1 MVERGGRP
9 LLSWVLDAAAA
20 FETVVVAK
28 RSTDL
33 PPLHAPVWLEP
44 DEPSHPLCGLVA
56 ALARGPVIAVACDQ
70 PWVTPDLFARLA
82 ETPAVCSVE
91 GEYEPF
97 PGHYEPSQ
105 LSVLREALDAEASLR
120 RTLATLAPARIEVP
134 RELVASINTPED
146 LAAAERRL
154 IQAQPTQPITRSR
167 GPA

>member
-1 MVERGGRP
+1 M
-9 LLSWVLDAAAA
+9 LDAAAA

-28 RSTDL
+28 RSTEL
-33 PPLHAPVWLEP
+33 PALGVPVWIEP
-44 DEPSHPLCGLVA
+44 ETPSRPLCGLVA
-56 ALARGPVIAVACDQ
+56 ALEHGPVIAVACDQ
-70 PWVTPDLFARLA
+70 PWVTPDLVARLA
-82 ETPAVCSVE
+82 EAPAVCAVG

-105 LSVLREALDAEASLR
+105 LPVLREALAAEASLR
-120 RTLATLAPARIEVP
+120 RTLAPARIEVP